1 VMVSAAL
8 NVTRTWD
15 YSVMEGGRVRMIVP
29 GGETIVF
36 KCAVDRRSLVLD
48 PESPGMV
55 SRNQFVRLENQTLAE
70 AHRARQQEAAKQQE
84 AMLEQVREL
93 VKRPNLV
100 LESSDP
106 SLRLSRY
113 ALELKGGPDQFE
125 GVAWTESNPPVM
137 RQAGLWV
144 QQGRPPQVLIVLG
157 SVLGPPG
164 EADRQH
170 IQIRLTP
177 RGEGSKLELEEK
189 GLALRSNEKVH
200 AEIVKGY
207 DTIIAEREAALAKAL
222 EPFGAYA
229 RFETEF
235 YTSNA
240 PNARPVPAKF
250 ALWRVKGKPQFRV
263 ADLRRK
269 SNPAEAQ
276 FNMTA
281 DAIVYAGKLLVSCP
295 QMQFEM
301 EPVSAGGKLAL
312 KGGFGGWEVQVP
324 AVEVLSEAELK
335 ERAEAVKAFVD
346 RDLARGMTLRGWMV
360 SDRDHIKNLHQPLS
374 LVMKCDAQHKLS
386 GTLKMLSHS
395 SEFEMQGDITPAMTG
410 ASIAMNSTKLVP
422 NPQKRFSQ
430 TAFQGASVNLDVLWQ
445 DGHPTYSGIKGG
457 PFVAGP
463 AGFEPVSKQTIKAER
478 KRLEEILAAGAKF
491 IVTGPAS
498 EQPMVF
504 DLKADPKTGQ
514 ITGQTDAGAC
524 HSYGSA
530 KITGQID
537 EADGFVRVI
546 LRHDNGMNARNRPT
560 SGGEHVLWLMIEEG
574 DRVALAGYTCADGI
588 NPPNVYAMRLDLVK

>member
-1 VMVSAAL
+1 MCSRRCLAACMGLVLLMGGCGDSESPGSSDSGATPAAAERPVAKASELVGVWYQASEANDFLGMEFGSDGKVMVSAAL

-410 ASIAMNSTKLVP
+410 ACHEQHEARAEPAKAVQP
-422 NPQKRFSQ
+422 
-430 TAFQGASVNLDVLWQ
+430 
-445 DGHPTYSGIKGG
+445 DGVSGRQRQ
-457 PFVAGP
+457 
-463 AGFEPVSKQTIKAER
+463 SR
-478 KRLEEILAAGAKF
+478 R
-491 IVTGPAS
+491 
-498 EQPMVF
+498 
-504 DLKADPKTGQ
+504 
-514 ITGQTDAGAC
+514 
-524 HSYGSA
+524 
-530 KITGQID
+530 
-537 EADGFVRVI
+537 
-546 LRHDNGMNARNRPT
+546 
-560 SGGEHVLWLMIEEG
+560 
-574 DRVALAGYTCADGI
+574 ALAGRAS
-588 NPPNVYAMRLDLVK
+588 DLQRHQRRSVRRRPGRI